1 MSTDDQPSVWPQP
14 LRKSLQDL
22 ALQLWREIGESQ
34 IAAQNEIEKAWDSV
48 GAQIVMHER
57 DAATMPFE
65 DAEQMITF
73 FETPRDQIGRQF
85 AKRRHR
91 VAAVTSP
98 CEHGIVYI
106 CRNDRQASGG
116 TGFQIP
122 QKPERVGLLARGTAR
137 RPALGVALLVPRPLR
152 DPRKDTIA
160 EYLEHPPV
168 AKEA

>member
-1 MSTDDQPSVWPQP
+1 MADQVVNSIAVVASGLNSFQNIRCGGQRCQPGRCFVGQPFMSTDDQPSVWPQP

-73 FETPRDQIGRQF
+73 FETPRD
-85 AKRRHR
+85 K
-91 VAAVTSP
+91 
-98 CEHGIVYI
+98 
-106 CRNDRQASGG
+106 SGG
-116 TGFQIP
+116 SSRSDATG
-122 QKPERVGLLARGTAR
+122 
-137 RPALGVALLVPRPLR
+137 
-152 DPRKDTIA
+152 
-160 EYLEHPPV
+160 
-168 AKEA
+168 